1 LNTLKDALVI
11 PQNAIIDNTLGTFV
25 YVMDGAN
32 TARVKNVTRLHG
44 FGLNAAVSG
53 LNDDDK
59 VIVEGRQSLRPGAK
73 VRLAAPKADAGLDQS
88 Q

>member
-1 LNTLKDALVI
+1 
-11 PQNAIIDNTLGTFV
+11 
-25 YVMDGAN
+25 
-32 TARVKNVTRLHG
+32 
-44 FGLNAAVSG
+44 LNAAVSG